1 MFGKPH
7 SYKVISFIL
16 VNTPVTAELNRN
28 SLYNDRPIPD
38 RDRKPPILFKIFITI
53 SLLMYDM
60 KCKGGRLGMSLWDVL
75 PTPLAFMANKVYSNQ
90 IKNIIKNDI
99 LFGII
104 VFSGPSVGQPL
115 RPVKN

>member
-1 MFGKPH
+1 MFDKPH

-75 PTPLAFMANKVYSNQ
+75 PTPLAFMANKVFSNQ
-90 IKNIIKNDI
+90 INIKQEYIRRH
-99 LFGII
+99 
-104 VFSGPSVGQPL
+104 SPL
-115 RPVKN
+115 YKVVSPAPGGS